1 VCALHC
7 AEAMLPCTDRKTPLL
22 CAEAVAA
29 RARGTS
35 AFARGAY
42 ADAAERYG
50 TALRMSAASDA
61 APLFANRAAALLRL
75 GHAAAA
81 LRDCERA
88 LQLDPVRS
96 DGRVLARNRQLTAL
110 NRRDTRRRC

>member
-1 VCALHC
+1 MTARYP
-7 AEAMLPCTDRKTPLL
+7 APSSL
-22 CAEAVAA
+22 CAEAAAA
-29 RARGTS
+29 RARCTS

-42 ADAAERYG
+42 AAAFEAYSA
-50 TALRMSAASDA
+50 ALRLSAVSDA

-88 LQLDPVRS
+88 LQLDPVRY
-96 DGRVLARNRQLTAL
+96 DARVRPHSCGELASAAHLRGM
-110 NRRDTRRRC
+110 RRRC